1 MREDSRVT
9 SSWNSTPRR
18 LARGR
23 ANGRAGVAR
32 RPKRIC
38 ILTNV
43 TEQTFSG
50 LGLPAA
56 LVASAAKAGLQT
68 PKPIQVKAIPPQ
80 LQGRDVLGVA
90 QTGSGKTA
98 AFGLP
103 ILAGLAEMAGRPE
116 PRTTRALILAP
127 TRELAVQIDAA
138 LKSFAGGMKL
148 TTALVLGG
156 VSRSS
161 QVTKLA
167 RGVDILI
174 ATPGRLKDLL
184 DDRKIRLDG
193 ARWVVLDEADRMLDM
208 GFIRDVR
215 HIMAATSKRRQT
227 LLFSATMPAAVA
239 ELAQSLLNDPVRVEA
254 APQATT
260 VEKVEQQVLLTATPA
275 KRARLAGLLADPA
288 LARVIV
294 FTRTKHGAD
303 RVVKNLEKDGFGAE
317 AIHGNKS
324 QNARQRALQGFRDGR
339 VRVLVATDIAAR
351 GIDVP
356 GVTHVVQYE
365 LPDEPET
372 YVHRIGRTARN
383 GAGGAAIA
391 LVAHEERAK
400 LAAIEKLIRMKIVA
414 EGSAPTAANDAGPA
428 RQGGRTQQPGQ
439 GQGQGSQGQGQGQKR
454 RRSRRR
460 RPKQA
465 RQAA

>member
-1 MREDSRVT
+1 M
-9 SSWNSTPRR
+9 NM
-18 LARGR
+18 
-23 ANGRAGVAR
+23 
-32 RPKRIC
+32 K
-38 ILTNV
+38 
-43 TEQTFSG
+43 TFAE

-56 LVASAAKAGLQT
+56 LVASAAKAGLET

-80 LQGRDVLGVA
+80 LEGRDVLGVA

-103 ILAGLAEMAGRPE
+103 ILAGLAEMPGRPE
-116 PRTTRALILAP
+116 PRTARALILAP

-138 LKSFAGGMKL
+138 LKSFAGRMTL

-167 RGVDILI
+167 RGVDVLI

-227 LLFSATMPAAVA
+227 MLFSATMPAAVA
-239 ELAQSLLNDPVRVEA
+239 ELAQTLLKDPVRVEA

-260 VEKVEQQVLLTATPA
+260 LEEVQQRVLLTATPA
-275 KRARLAGLLADPA
+275 KRATLARLLADPA

-365 LPDEPET
+365 LSDEPET

-383 GAGGAAIA
+383 GATGAAIA
-391 LVAHEERAK
+391 LVAHEERSK
-400 LAAIEKLIRMKIVA
+400 LVAIEKLIRMRIA
-414 EGSAPTAANDAGPA
+414 TEGAAPAPANDAGSGRRGGQPQPKPA
-428 RQGGRTQQPGQ
+428 GAQ
-439 GQGQGSQGQGQGQKR
+439 GQEQGQSQGQKR

-460 RPKQA
+460 RTRPA
-465 RQAA
+465 SQAA